1 MARTTSPGFH
11 RPVLCPAT
19 DEVRGSFHGVTPFL
33 SWFGHGT
40 IPRESPAA
48 RWRAGHYH
56 GTMDLGKIAR
66 YTSTT
71 AAMAALASSF
81 FFVLRQRRRPT
92 PLSPRLFFLV
102 ENPLTGAFVGAPLL
116 VGRLG
121 LTPGMKVL
129 DAGCGPGRLTVPLA
143 KAVGPGGR
151 VVALDGQPA
160 MLGKLEGRLQAEGVK
175 NVRPLLGELGEGA
188 PLGEGTPV
196 GEEGG
201 FDRAV
206 LAMVLGEAR
215 DRAGALR
222 ELHGALRR
230 GGVLSVTEIF
240 GDPHHLGASTVLKEA
255 EAAGFR
261 LVGRFGSFPA
271 YTLNFEKEPRSA
283 ALGRFD
289 KAP

>member
-1 MARTTSPGFH
+1 MG
-11 RPVLCPAT
+11 
-19 DEVRGSFHGVTPFL
+19 
-33 SWFGHGT
+33 
-40 IPRESPAA
+40 
-48 RWRAGHYH
+48 
-56 GTMDLGKIAR
+56 LGKIAR
-66 YTSTT
+66 YTSAAAVT
-71 AAMAALASSF
+71 AALVSSF
-81 FFVLRQRRRPT
+81 FFVLRERRRPT

-143 KAVGPGGR
+143 KAVGPGGE

-160 MLGKLEGRLQAEGVK
+160 MLGQLEGRLRAEGVK
-175 NVRPLLGELGEGA
+175 NVRPLLGELGEGTL
-188 PLGEGTPV
+188 LGEGAPV
-196 GEEGG
+196 GGEGG

-222 ELHGALRR
+222 ELRGALRP
-230 GGVLSVTEIF
+230 GGVLSVTEIV

-255 EAAGFR
+255 QAAGFR

-283 ALGRFD
+283 LS
-289 KAP
+289 PSL

>member
-1 MARTTSPGFH
+1 MG
-11 RPVLCPAT
+11 
-19 DEVRGSFHGVTPFL
+19 
-33 SWFGHGT
+33 
-40 IPRESPAA
+40 
-48 RWRAGHYH
+48 
-56 GTMDLGKIAR
+56 LGKIAR
-66 YTSTT
+66 FTSAT
-71 AAMAALASSF
+71 AVMAALVFSF
-81 FFVLRQRRRPT
+81 FFVLRERRRPT

-143 KAVGPGGR
+143 KAVGPGGG
-151 VVALDGQPA
+151 VVALDCQPA
-160 MLGKLEGRLQAEGVK
+160 MLGLLEGRLRAEGVK
-175 NVRPLLGELGEGA
+175 NVRPLLGGLGEGALLGEGA
-188 PLGEGTPV
+188 PV
-196 GEEGG
+196 AEEGG

-222 ELHGALRR
+222 ELRGALRP

-240 GDPHHLGASTVLKEA
+240 GDPHRLSVRTVVKQA

-261 LVGRFGSFPA
+261 LVGCFGSFPA
-271 YTLNFEKEPRSA
+271 YTLNFVKEPRSA
-283 ALGRFD
+283 LAISL
-289 KAP
+289 

>member
-1 MARTTSPGFH
+1 MG
-11 RPVLCPAT
+11 
-19 DEVRGSFHGVTPFL
+19 
-33 SWFGHGT
+33 
-40 IPRESPAA
+40 
-48 RWRAGHYH
+48 
-56 GTMDLGKIAR
+56 LGKIAR
-66 YTSTT
+66 FTSAT
-71 AAMAALASSF
+71 AVMAALVSSC
-81 FFVLRQRRRPT
+81 FFVLRERRRPT

-151 VVALDGQPA
+151 VVALDCQPA
-160 MLGKLEGRLQAEGVK
+160 MLGHLEGRLRAEGVK

-188 PLGEGTPV
+188 LLGEGAPV
-196 GEEGG
+196 GGEGG

-222 ELHGALRR
+222 ELRGALRP

-240 GDPHHLGASTVLKEA
+240 GDPHRLAVRTVVKQA

-271 YTLNFEKEPRSA
+271 YTLNFMKEPRSA
-283 ALGRFD
+283 LG
-289 KAP
+289 PSL

>member
-1 MARTTSPGFH
+1 M
-11 RPVLCPAT
+11 
-19 DEVRGSFHGVTPFL
+19 E
-33 SWFGHGT
+33 
-40 IPRESPAA
+40 
-48 RWRAGHYH
+48 
-56 GTMDLGKIAR
+56 LGKTAR
-66 YTSTT
+66 YASAT
-71 AAMAALASSF
+71 AALVVLASSF
-81 FFVLRQRRRPT
+81 VFVVRERRRPT
-92 PLSPRLFFLV
+92 PLSPRLFFLL

-121 LTPGMKVL
+121 LAPGMKVL

-160 MLGKLEGRLQAEGVK
+160 MLGRLEGRLRAEGVK
-175 NVRPLLGELGEGA
+175 NVRPLLGKLGEGA
-188 PLGEGTPV
+188 PV
-196 GEEGG
+196 VEEGG

-222 ELHGALRR
+222 QLHGALRP

-240 GDPHHLGASTVLKEA
+240 GDPHHLGASTVLKDA

-261 LVGRFGSFPA
+261 LVGRFGAFPA
-271 YTLNFEKEPRSA
+271 YTLNLEKEPVRSQ
-283 ALGRFD
+283 GTSG
-289 KAP
+289 

>member
-1 MARTTSPGFH
+1 MG
-11 RPVLCPAT
+11 
-19 DEVRGSFHGVTPFL
+19 
-33 SWFGHGT
+33 
-40 IPRESPAA
+40 
-48 RWRAGHYH
+48 
-56 GTMDLGKIAR
+56 LGKIAR
-66 YTSTT
+66 YAS
-71 AAMAALASSF
+71 AAALMVTLAFSF
-81 FFVLRQRRRPT
+81 FFVLRERRRPT

-102 ENPLTGAFVGAPLL
+102 ENPLTGAFVGAPRL

-121 LTPGMKVL
+121 LAPGMKVL

-160 MLGKLEGRLQAEGVK
+160 MLGRLAERLRAEGVR

-188 PLGEGTPV
+188 PLG
-196 GEEGG
+196 EGG

-222 ELHGALRR
+222 ELHGALRP

-240 GDPHHLGASTVLKEA
+240 GDPHHLAARTVVKEA

-283 ALGRFD
+283 LG
-289 KAP
+289 PLL

>member
-1 MARTTSPGFH
+1 MG
-11 RPVLCPAT
+11 
-19 DEVRGSFHGVTPFL
+19 
-33 SWFGHGT
+33 
-40 IPRESPAA
+40 
-48 RWRAGHYH
+48 
-56 GTMDLGKIAR
+56 LGKIAR
-66 YTSTT
+66 HTSAT
-71 AAMAALASSF
+71 AVMAALVFSF
-81 FFVLRQRRRPT
+81 FFVLRERRRPT

-151 VVALDGQPA
+151 VVALDCQPA
-160 MLGKLEGRLQAEGVK
+160 MLGHLEGRLRAEGVK
-175 NVRPLLGELGEGA
+175 NVRLRLGELGEGA
-188 PLGEGTPV
+188 LLGEGSPV
-196 GEEGG
+196 GGEGG

-222 ELHGALRR
+222 ELRGALRP

-240 GDPHHLGASTVLKEA
+240 GDPHRLAVRTVVKQA
-255 EAAGFR
+255 EAVGFR
-261 LVGRFGSFPA
+261 LVGCFGSFPV
-271 YTLNFEKEPRSA
+271 YTLNFMKEPRSA
-283 ALGRFD
+283 LG
-289 KAP
+289 PSL